1 MKLFVSYSYTDKDGK
16 IGFGYCAVT
25 AQEPRGLDDV
35 DKIVEEIATQ
45 KPQLTAVAVI
55 NWRTFAPDQEP

>member
-16 IGFGYCAVT
+16 TGFGYCAVT

-35 DKIVEEIATQ
+35 DKIVEAIEHE
-45 KPQLTAVAVI
+45 KPQLAAIAVI
-55 NWRTFAPDQEP
+55 NWKTFAAD

>member
-25 AQEPRGLDDV
+25 AEEPRELEDV
-35 DKIVEEIATQ
+35 DKIVEAIVSQ
-45 KPQLTAVAVI
+45 KPKLTAVCVI
-55 NWRTFAPDQEP
+55 NWKNFAADRPA